1 MTYYFKAKSSG
12 RVYSSDN
19 QSTWE
24 GAEYEPLKAKAGA
37 LAIQEQARDDL
48 RKIIPPGSTVTC
60 ILRHVSR
67 SGMFR
72 IIALCICENGE
83 PRDISYLA
91 GMATGIGY
99 DRDRSGLKMGGCGMD
114 MGFAAVYD
122 LSRSLYRDKFQ
133 CIGEKCPSNDH
144 SNGDRERAPHAHSDG
159 GYALRHRWL

>member
-1 MTYYFKAKSSG
+1 MAHYFKGKSDG
-12 RVYSSDN
+12 RIIETDN
-19 QSTWE
+19 PEYWR
-24 GAEYEPLKAKAGA
+24 GAEYEALSKKAGSIA
-37 LAIQEQARDDL
+37 AQEQARDDL

-72 IIALCICENGE
+72 IIALCVCDNGE
-83 PRDISYLA
+83 PRDISSLA
-91 GMATGIGY
+91 AKATGIGY
-99 DRDRSGLKMGGCGMD
+99 DDNRYGLKMGGCGMD

-122 LSRSLYRDKFQ
+122 LSRALYRDKFQ

-144 SNGDRERAPHAHSDG
+144 SNGDRNRKPHMHSDG

>member
-12 RVYSSDN
+12 RVYASEMRD
-19 QSTWE
+19 TWS
-24 GAEYEPLKAKAGA
+24 GDDYEPLSAKAGRIA
-37 LAIQEQARDDL
+37 QQEQARDDL
-48 RKIIPPGSTVTC
+48 RKIVPPGSTVTC

-72 IIALCICENGE
+72 VIALCVCDNGE

-91 GMATGIGY
+91 GLATGTAH
-99 DRDRSGLKMGGCGMD
+99 DRDRSGLRMSGCGMD

-122 LSRSLYRDKFQ
+122 LSRALYRDSFE
-133 CIGEKCPSNDH
+133 CIGDKCPSNDH
-144 SNGDRERAPHAHSDG
+144 VNGDRDRAPHKHNDG